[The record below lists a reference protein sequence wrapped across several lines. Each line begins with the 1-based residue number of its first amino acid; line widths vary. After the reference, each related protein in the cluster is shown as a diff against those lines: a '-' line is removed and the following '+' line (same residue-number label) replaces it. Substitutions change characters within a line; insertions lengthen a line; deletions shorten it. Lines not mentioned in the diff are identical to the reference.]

1 MIKNAFTSK
10 YGEGLAVAL
19 FFSCQMDADVVSRV
33 VMGKIVF
40 ITGGARSGKSRFA
53 ESLFAGKDDVLYVA
67 TAIGFDDEMRDR
79 IKRHRSQRNPSWDT
93 VECYRSFADELRGRL
108 AGRRNMILDCIT
120 LMINNIMIVDSGV
133 DWDRAGTD
141 IADRMEK
148 EIVDEVSGF
157 IAVART
163 IPGETL
169 IVSNEIGLGLVPPA
183 PLGRHYRDIAGK
195 VNQLLASQADEAYL
209 MVSGLPV
216 KIK

>member
-1 MIKNAFTSK
+1 
-10 YGEGLAVAL
+10 
-19 FFSCQMDADVVSRV
+19 
-33 VMGKIVF
+33 MGKIVF

-93 VECYRSFADELRGRL
+93 VECYRNFTDELRGRL
-108 AGRRNMILDCIT
+108 ANRRNIILDCIT
-120 LMINNIMIVDSGV
+120 LMINNIMVVDSGV
-133 DWDRAGTD
+133 DWDHAGTD
-141 IADRMEK
+141 MADRIEN
-148 EIVDEVSGF
+148 EIIDEVSGF
-157 IAVART
+157 IAVARNVT
-163 IPGETL
+163 GVSL
-169 IVSNEIGLGLVPPA
+169 VVSNEIGLGLVPHT

-195 VNQLLASQADEAYL
+195 VNQLLASQADEVYL